1 MKTYLI
7 SYDLGVPETSADYQK
22 VINRIKNYSSW
33 ATPLKSQWL
42 VNSTKTAKQVRDDI
56 TPLVDSNDEILVIDV
71 TGADWASWNID
82 KEVTDWMQNNM

>member
-1 MKTYLI
+1 
-7 SYDLGVPETSADYQK
+7 
-22 VINRIKNYSSW
+22 
-33 ATPLKSQWL
+33 L
-42 VNSTKTAKQVRDDI
+42 VNSTKTAEQVRDDI